1 MKKIILLLFLLT
13 NCSMIFANENS
24 LLGIVLGKKLSEQ
37 KIAKCDQSSKV
48 DETCFEE
55 FKDSAKI
62 QLSRKESPSYVK
74 DGNIWVQLI
83 DGKIEY
89 LSFNTDGY
97 TVQDEV
103 YKALKDKYGSP
114 FWSKNQPYKNMFG
127 KQAVAY
133 QAIWLIFSDRL
144 YFSGFSNQI
153 NKGSVIFSTK
163 KFQDEL
169 KQKEDQKKITQRSL

>member
-1 MKKIILLLFLLT
+1 MKKIILLLFLLI
-13 NCSMIFANENS
+13 NSSMIFADENS

-37 KIAKCDQSSKV
+37 KISKCEQFSAI

-62 QLSRKESPSYVK
+62 QLSNKESPSYVK
-74 DGNIWVQLI
+74 DGKIWAQLI

-89 LSFNTDGY
+89 LSFNTNGY
-97 TVQDEV
+97 AVQDEV
-103 YKALKDKYGSP
+103 FKALKNKYGSP
-114 FWSKNQPYKNMFG
+114 IWNKNQPYKNMFG
-127 KQAVAY
+127 KQAIAY

-144 YFSGFSNQI
+144 YFSGFSDQI
-153 NKGSVIFSTK
+153 DKGSVIFTTK

-169 KQKEDQKKITQRSL
+169 KKKEDQKKITERSL

>member
-1 MKKIILLLFLLT
+1 MKKIIFLLFLLS
-13 NCSMIFANENS
+13 NCSTVFAAENS

-37 KIAKCDQSSKV
+37 KISKCDQLTSV
-48 DETCFEE
+48 DVTCFEE

-62 QLSRKESPSYVK
+62 QLSTQESPSYVK
-74 DGNIWVQLI
+74 DGKIWVQLI

-89 LSFNTDGY
+89 LSFDTDGY
-97 TVQDEV
+97 KVQDEV
-103 YKALKDKYGSP
+103 FKALKDKYGSP
-114 FWSKNQPYKNMFG
+114 FWNKSQPYKNMFG
-127 KQAVAY
+127 KQAIAY

-153 NKGSVIFSTK
+153 DRGSVIFSTK

-169 KQKEDQKKITQRSL
+169 DIKEAQKKLTERSL